1 MPVSLFSTS
10 RAAHRLEVSAT
21 ADLAELYHL
30 NTLPSD
36 GDQVSTPRA
45 KRSLAAVAIGSL
57 GLVMGAG
64 VMMASSPTAKTMD
77 SSSMVVDAENPD
89 TSKAEP
95 KPAPLSLN
103 QQVQSQVDKRS
114 QQATTAGGL
123 TAFANKGDSVTRSAV
138 RTELSKA
145 VSAEVAKQRG
155 TTIDKSASTVMAYA
169 TEQGDGMRDKELAAD
184 QKRIKA
190 EAERI
195 AQEKRKAE
203 ERLRKEA
210 AAAKA
215 AAAKSVAAKSV
226 AAKAPKSSGTAAPGN
241 AAAVVAGSAISSRG
255 GAAPIAAGSY
265 SVGASWGQTGSW
277 SRWHTGQDLSAPVGT
292 PVRAVAAGVV
302 GSPTAGGWAGTHVV
316 IHHAGGGST
325 LSAHLSRAV
334 VSPGQTVKSGQV
346 VGYVGMTGRTFGPHL
361 HFEYYPSGT
370 TPGDVY
376 SSSNPV
382 SFLLSVG
389 VRL

>member
-1 MPVSLFSTS
+1 VPLSLFSTS
-10 RAAHRLEVSAT
+10 RAAHRLEVAAT
-21 ADLAELYHL
+21 ADLAELHDL
-30 NTLPSD
+30 DTLPSD

-45 KRSLAAVAIGSL
+45 KRSLAAASIGSL

-95 KPAPLSLN
+95 KPAPLSLS

-114 QQATTAGGL
+114 QQATTDGGL

-145 VSAEVAKQRG
+145 ISAEVAKQRE
-155 TTIDKSASTVMAYA
+155 TIIGQSASTVMAYA
-169 TEQGDGMRDKELAAD
+169 TEQGDGLRDKELAAD

-190 EAERI
+190 ESKRI
-195 AQEKRKAE
+195 AEEKRKATE
-203 ERLRKEA
+203 LLRKQA

-215 AAAKSVAAKSV
+215 
-226 AAKAPKSSGTAAPGN
+226 SGTAATSN
-241 AAAVVAGSAISSRG
+241 AAAVVAASAVSNRG
-255 GAAPIAAGSY
+255 GAAPIAPGSY
-265 SVGASWGQTGSW
+265 SIGASWGQTGSW
-277 SRWHTGQDLSAPVGT
+277 ARWHTGQDFSAPVGT

-302 GSPTAGGWAGTHVV
+302 GSPTGGGWAGIHVV
-316 IHHAGGGST
+316 VHHAGGGST

-334 VSPGQTVKSGQV
+334 VSPGQTVKPGQV
-346 VGYVGMTGRTFGPHL
+346 IGYVGMTGRTFGPHL
-361 HFEYYPSGT
+361 HFEYYPAGT

-376 SSSNPV
+376 STSNPV
-382 SFLLSVG
+382 SFLLSLG